1 MTGPT
6 PSPAPIYV
14 PLDADPELQKDWMI
28 IRFDEA
34 NWHLSDD
41 RDYYLSKRRPEAIGI
56 AVPKEMEKLLA
67 HVGYPRL
74 YVDAISERLQ
84 IEGFRLGSQTDAD
97 EDLWDWWQANNL
109 DVQAPLGF
117 TDALVY
123 GRSYI
128 TVSAPDP
135 DDPTAD
141 PKVPVICVEPP
152 SRLWA
157 DIDPRTRKVIRAI
170 RVVRDYRPGYPHQVI
185 AATLYLPNETYYWT
199 VQAIGGLKLTDH
211 VVHDIGVVPV
221 IPMLNQTSLADLN
234 GTSQITP
241 EIRAVTDAAARIL
254 MDMQGAAE
262 LMAIPQ
268 RLLFGVNPQD
278 IGVDPTT
285 GNSQYDAYM
294 ARILAFADPEGSAT
308 QFAAAELQN
317 FVSALDQLDKKAA
330 AYTGL
335 PPQYLSV
342 QSDNPA
348 SAEAIKASESR
359 LVMHCERKATLYG
372 GAWEDAMRV
381 AYLVMNPGK
390 IPPDY
395 LRLESIW
402 QDPSTPTYAAKAD
415 AATKLYANGMG
426 VIPREQARI
435 DMGYTVEQRLEMKE
449 WDKEESPAIQ
459 LAGMMNPSSQPSSGG
474 SKSAASPT
482 ETVDKSPLS

>member
-1 MTGPT
+1 
-6 PSPAPIYV
+6 
-14 PLDADPELQKDWMI
+14 
-28 IRFDEA
+28 
-34 NWHLSDD
+34 
-41 RDYYLSKRRPEAIGI
+41 
-56 AVPKEMEKLLA
+56 
-67 HVGYPRL
+67 
-74 YVDAISERLQ
+74 
-84 IEGFRLGSQTDAD
+84 
-97 EDLWDWWQANNL
+97 
-109 DVQAPLGF
+109 
-117 TDALVY
+117 
-123 GRSYI
+123 
-128 TVSAPDP
+128 
-135 DDPTAD
+135 
-141 PKVPVICVEPP
+141 
-152 SRLWA
+152 
-157 DIDPRTRKVIRAI
+157 
-170 RVVRDYRPGYPHQVI
+170 
-185 AATLYLPNETYYWT
+185 

-221 IPMLNQTSLADLN
+221 VPMLNQTSLADLN

-254 MDMQGAAE
+254 MNMQGAAE

-278 IGVDPTT
+278 IGVDPAT
-285 GNSQYDAYM
+285 GKSQYDAYM

-330 AYTGL
+330 IYTGL

-342 QSDNPA
+342 LSDNPA

-359 LVMHCERKATLYG
+359 LVMHCERKAILYG
-372 GAWEDAMRV
+372 GAWEEAMRV
-381 AYLVMNPGK
+381 AYLVMNPGT
-390 IPPDY
+390 IPRDY

-426 VIPREQARI
+426 VIPKEQARI
-435 DMGYTVEQRLEMKE
+435 DMGYTVEERLEMKE

-459 LAGMMNPSSQPSSGG
+459 LAGMMNPSSQSSSGG
-474 SKSAASPT
+474 FKSAASPT